1 MNPSPLKLQSK
12 PQVITQRQYARPA
25 DVVRATGL
33 SLSKVMAAIWS
44 GDLEAYQKGRSWLV
58 PVEAIDQWI
67 RGNDQAA

>member
-1 MNPSPLKLQSK
+1 MKTISLQPRAK
-12 PQVITQRQYARPA
+12 PQTIIEPKYVRPA

-44 GDLEAYQKGRSWLV
+44 GELEAYQRGRSWLV
-58 PVEAIDQWI
+58 PIGAIDRWI